1 LGCRVTIPVYK
12 LSVTIFLAAAAA
24 AVSLAMDAPQYF
36 DNKGREQMQKTE
48 PNDKAVDANNI
59 NITVVYDN
67 NPYKEGLETSWGFS
81 CVITGTEKT
90 ILFDTGGNGQLLLEN
105 MSKTGIDVDSIETI
119 VLSHIHGDHTGGLE
133 EFLKKNPKV
142 IVYLPKSFP
151 KRFKETI
158 TSLGAK
164 FVEVDKQT
172 KICKNVYSTGQLGT
186 LIKEQGLILQT
197 PKGLVII
204 AGCAHPGIVKMV
216 KTAKDLF
223 DEQVLLIM
231 GGFHLE
237 WATKGKI
244 KGIIKAFEDMN
255 VKYAGPCHCTGEKAR
270 LLFAEHF
277 ENRYINI
284 GVGKVVKIKDLK

>member
-1 LGCRVTIPVYK
+1 MYK
-12 LSVTIFLAAAAA
+12 LSVTIFFALAIVSILLAAD
-24 AVSLAMDAPQYF
+24 MPKDF
-36 DNKGREQMQKTE
+36 NHNRREQMQKAE
-48 PNDKAVDANNI
+48 PNDLITDANNI
-59 NITVVYDN
+59 NITVIYDN
-67 NPYKEGLETSWGFS
+67 NPYKKGLETSWGFS

-105 MSKTGIDVDSIETI
+105 MSKTDIDVNNIEAV

-133 EFLKKNPKV
+133 MFLKKNPKV
-142 IVYLPKSFP
+142 NVSLPKSFP
-151 KRFKETI
+151 KKFKEKVI
-158 TSLGAK
+158 SLGAGV
-164 FVEVDKQT
+164 VEVDKQT
-172 KICKNVYSTGQLGT
+172 EICKNVYSTGQMGT

-204 AGCAHPGIVKMV
+204 TGCAHPGIVKMV

-223 DEQVLLIM
+223 NEQVLLVV

-244 KGIIKAFEDMN
+244 EGIIKAFENMN

-277 ENRYINI
+277 EDRYINV
-284 GVGKVVKIKDLK
+284 GVGRVVRIKDLK

>member
-1 LGCRVTIPVYK
+1 MYK
-12 LSVTIFLAAAAA
+12 LSATIFLAAAIVSVLIAA
-24 AVSLAMDAPQYF
+24 DTPQNF
-36 DNKGREQMQKTE
+36 NTKGQEQMQKTE
-48 PNDKAVDANNI
+48 PNDKAVDTNNI
-59 NITVVYDN
+59 SITVVYDN
-67 NPYKEGLETSWGFS
+67 NPYKEGMETSWGFS
-81 CVITGTEKT
+81 CVVAGTEET
-90 ILFDTGGNGQLLLEN
+90 ILFDTGGNGQLLLKN
-105 MSKTGIDVDSIETI
+105 MSKAGVDVNTIATI

-133 EFLKKNPKV
+133 EFLKKNSKV
-142 IVYLPKSFP
+142 NVYLPKSFLN
-151 KRFKETI
+151 RFKKKVI
-158 TSLGAK
+158 LLGAK

-172 KICKNVYSTGQLGT
+172 EICKNVYSTGQMGA
-186 LIKEQGLILQT
+186 LIKEQGLILRT

-204 AGCAHPGIVKMV
+204 TGCAHPGIVKMV

-223 DEQVLLIM
+223 DEQILLVM

-244 KGIIKAFEDMN
+244 KGIIKAFDDIN

-270 LLFAEHF
+270 LLFADHF